1 MRAWY
6 TDVSGLHADLCQYP
20 HQETTRL
27 ILKRSDLVLSVVEYS
42 TWSDAI
48 ATVLAAGSGWTS
60 DLTGEPLT

>member
-20 HQETTRL
+20 KQETTRL
-27 ILKRSDLVLSVVEYS
+27 IMRRSGKTLFIREYR

-48 ATVLAAGSGWTS
+48 CAVLAAGSGWTS
-60 DLTGEPLT
+60 DLTGKSLT